1 MADLE
6 TLARMFDAA
15 PIPRWMGAR
24 LTFAPDRAAIV
35 TLTVRAEHLQAT
47 GVAHGSILTFV
58 ADTSAWFTAAAAVDV
73 PITTAGFTLNLLRPA
88 VEGDALEGRSSVVKA
103 GRTLVVVRTQVLRAG
118 GPVAEG
124 TFTHAAVR
132 S

>member
-1 MADLE
+1 MTDLE

-24 LTFAPDRAAIV
+24 LAFAADRAAIV
-35 TLTVRAEHLQAT
+35 SMTVRPEHLQAT
-47 GVAHGSILTFV
+47 GVAHGCILTFV
-58 ADTSAWFTAAAAVDV
+58 ADTSAWFTAAAAADV
-73 PITTAGFTLNLLRPA
+73 PVTTAGFTLNLLRPA

-103 GRTLVVVRTQVLRAG
+103 GRTLVVVRTQVLRG
-118 GPVAEG
+118 GEPVAEG

-132 S
+132 